1 MTAPRITRR
10 NLWLSSLSMA
20 VLGAGGLPATPAR
33 GDTTIRH
40 GIQIGAL
47 GALRTTLPNVEK
59 THGLKYDIKDFRD
72 STSALLALD
81 QGELDIANTTSQHL
95 VRAINEGI
103 DVVWIAGWGGGYNVL
118 VARKGFA
125 VPTATNVELK
135 DAILARKRQGRPITI
150 GVPTGSLQHA
160 KLSFYL
166 RSIGVDGERDAQ
178 IVNIPFPNH
187 PRALE
192 AGEIDMAMTLCL
204 FGAIAIDKGDA
215 RLVRHLFGEE
225 SGKQEI
231 GFIVHRKLIRDK
243 PALVQSIV
251 SSHVEAMNMFMGN
264 PDRQVELERKYSRLP
279 DAVIAMQERQ
289 FLRYDYR
296 TNVADLKAMAKELR
310 RLGWAKEDYSDRIDR
325 YIDLTFLAKA
335 TGRPVADLSRW

>member
-1 MTAPRITRR
+1 MTAPRMTRR
-10 NLWLSSLSMA
+10 SLWLSSLSMA
-20 VLGAGGLPATPAR
+20 IVGAGGFAATSAR
-33 GDTTIRH
+33 ADTTIRH

-59 THGLKYDIKDFRD
+59 THGLKYDVKDFRD

-166 RSIGVDGERDAQ
+166 RSLGVDGERDAQ
-178 IVNIPFPNH
+178 IVNVPFPNH

-192 AGEIDMAMTLCL
+192 AGQVDMAMTLCL

-215 RLVRHLFGEE
+215 KLVRHLFGDE

-243 PALVQSIV
+243 ATLVQSIV
-251 SSHVEAMNMFMGN
+251 SSHVDAMNTFMGDL
-264 PDRQVELERKYSRLP
+264 DRRIELERRYSRLP

-289 FLRYDYR
+289 FLKYDYR
-296 TNVADLKAMAKELR
+296 TNVADLKAMARQLHA
-310 RLGWAKEDYSDRIDR
+310 LGWVKEDYSSGVDAHVDF
-325 YIDLTFLAKA
+325 TFLAKTTRRSPA
-335 TGRPVADLSRW
+335 ALSTW

>member
-1 MTAPRITRR
+1 MTTARITRR
-10 NLWLSSLSMA
+10 IFWLSSLLLAA
-20 VLGAGGLPATPAR
+20 VVAGGLAPTCAHAD
-33 GDTTIRH
+33 DTVRH

-47 GALRTTLPNVEK
+47 GALRTALPGVEK
-59 THGLKYDIKDFRD
+59 KYGLKYDIKDFRD

-81 QGELDIANTTSQHL
+81 QGELEVANTTSQHL
-95 VRAINEGI
+95 VRAISEGM
-103 DVVWIAGWGGGYNVL
+103 DVVWICGWGGGYNVL
-118 VARKGFA
+118 VAGKGLD
-125 VPTATNVELK
+125 VPMADDAALRA
-135 DAILARKRQGRPITI
+135 AILARKQQGKPITI

-166 RSIGVDGERDAQ
+166 KSIGLDGEHDTQ

-187 PRALE
+187 PRVLE
-192 AGEIDMAMTLCL
+192 AGDVDMAMTLFV
-204 FGAIAIDKGDA
+204 FGAMAIDKGDA
-215 RLVRHLFGEE
+215 KLVRHLFSDE

-231 GFIVHRKLIRDK
+231 GFIVNRKLIHDK
-243 PALVQSIV
+243 PALVQNIV
-251 SSHVEAMNMFMGN
+251 SSHVEAMNMFMGK
-264 PDRQVELERKYSRLP
+264 PDRQIELERKYSRLP

>member
-1 MTAPRITRR
+1 MTAPRMTRR
-10 NLWLSSLSMA
+10 SLWLSSLSMA
-20 VLGAGGLPATPAR
+20 VVGAGGLASTPAR
-33 GDTTIRH
+33 SAATIRH

-59 THGLKYDIKDFRD
+59 TYDLKYDIKDFRD

-95 VRAINEGI
+95 VRAISEGI
-103 DVVWIAGWGGGYNVL
+103 DAVWIAGWGGGYNVL
-118 VARKGFA
+118 VARKGFTA
-125 VPTATNVELK
+125 PTATNVELK
-135 DAILARKRQGRPITI
+135 DAILARKRQGKPITI

-160 KLSFYL
+160 KLLFYL
-166 RSIGVDGERDAQ
+166 RSLGVDGERDTQ

-192 AGEIDMAMTLCL
+192 AGEVDMAMTLCL

-215 RLVRHLFGEE
+215 TLVRHLFGED

-231 GFIVHRKLIRDK
+231 GFIVDRKLIRDK
-243 PALVQSIV
+243 TALVQSMV
-251 SSHVEAMNMFMGN
+251 SSHVDAMNMFMN
-264 PDRQVELERKYSRLP
+264 DMNRRIELERRYSRLP

-289 FLRYDYR
+289 FLKYDYR
-296 TNVADLKAMAKELR
+296 TNVADLKAMAKQLHT
-310 RLGWAKEDYSDRIDR
+310 LGWVKEDYSSGVDAHVDF
-325 YIDLTFLAKA
+325 TFLAKA
-335 TGRPVADLSRW
+335 TGKSPAALSTW

>member
-1 MTAPRITRR
+1 MTAPQITRR
-10 NLWLSSLSMA
+10 NLWLSSLSLA
-20 VLGAGGLPATPAR
+20 VLGGGFASTPAR
-33 GDTTIRH
+33 SEVTIRH

-47 GALRTTLPNVEK
+47 GALRTTLPSVEK
-59 THGLKYDIKDFRD
+59 AYDLKYDIKDFRD

-95 VRAINEGI
+95 IRAISEGI
-103 DVVWIAGWGGGYNVL
+103 DAVWIAGWGGGYNVL
-118 VARKGFA
+118 VARKGFSA
-125 VPTATNVELK
+125 PTATNEQLK
-135 DAILARKRQGRPITI
+135 DAIMARKRQGKPIMI

-160 KLSFYL
+160 KLAFYL
-166 RSIGVDGERDAQ
+166 QSLGVNGERDTQ

-215 RLVRHLFGEE
+215 TLVRHLFGNE

-231 GFIVHRKLIRDK
+231 GFIVHRKLTRDK

-251 SSHVEAMNMFMGN
+251 SSHVDAMKMFMN
-264 PDRQVELERKYSRLP
+264 DTDRRIELERRYSRLP
-279 DAVIAMQERQ
+279 DPVIAMQERQ
-289 FLRYDYR
+289 FLKYDYR
-296 TNVADLKAMAKELR
+296 TNVADIKAMAKQMYV
-310 RLGWAKEDYSDRIDR
+310 LGWVKEDLSRRVDEHVDF
-325 YIDLTFLAKA
+325 TFLAKA
-335 TGRPVADLSRW
+335 TGQSLASLSTW

>member
-10 NLWLSSLSMA
+10 RFWLSSLA
-20 VLGAGGLPATPAR
+20 LAAIGAGGLASTPVRA
-33 GDTTIRH
+33 GDTVRH

-47 GALRTTLPNVEK
+47 GALRIALPSIEEK
-59 THGLKYDIKDFRD
+59 YGLKYDIKDFRD

-81 QGELDIANTTSQHL
+81 QGELDVANTTSQHL
-95 VRAINEGI
+95 VRAISEGM
-103 DVVWIAGWGGGYNVL
+103 DVVWVSGWGGGYNVL
-118 VARKGFA
+118 VARKGLDLPMGDDA
-125 VPTATNVELK
+125 ALK
-135 DAILARKRQGRPITI
+135 AAILARKQQGKPMTI

-166 RSIGVDGERDAQ
+166 KSIGIDGERDTQ

-187 PRALE
+187 PRVLE
-192 AGEIDMAMTLCL
+192 AGEVDLAMTLSV

-231 GFIVHRKLIRDK
+231 GFIVNRKLTRDK
-243 PALVQSIV
+243 PALVQNIV
-251 SSHVEAMNMFMGN
+251 SSHVEAMNLFMGN
-264 PDRQVELERKYSRLP
+264 PDRGIELERKYSRLP

-310 RLGWAKEDYSDRIDR
+310 ALGWVKEDYSDRIDNHV
-325 YIDLTFLAKA
+325 DFTFLAKA
-335 TGRPVADLSRW
+335 TGRAPAQLAAW

>member
-1 MTAPRITRR
+1 MTAPRMTRR
-10 NLWLSSLSMA
+10 SLWLSSLSMA
-20 VLGAGGLPATPAR
+20 VLGAGGLTSTPAR
-33 GDTTIRH
+33 SEATVRH

-59 THGLKYDIKDFRD
+59 TYELKYDIKDFRD

-95 VRAINEGI
+95 VRAISEGI
-103 DVVWIAGWGGGYNVL
+103 DVIWVAGWGGGYNVL

-125 VPTATNVELK
+125 APTATDVELK

-166 RSIGVDGERDAQ
+166 RLLGVDGERDTQ

-192 AGEIDMAMTLCL
+192 AAEVDMAMTLCL

-215 RLVRHLFGEE
+215 TLVRHLFGNEL
-225 SGKQEI
+225 GKQEI
-231 GFIVHRKLIRDK
+231 GFIVHRKLARDK
-243 PALVQSIV
+243 AALVQSMV
-251 SSHVEAMNMFMGN
+251 SSHVDAMKTFMGDVN
-264 PDRQVELERKYSRLP
+264 RRIELERRYSRLP

-289 FLRYDYR
+289 FLQYDYR
-296 TNVADLKAMAKELR
+296 TNVADLRAMAKQLHA
-310 RLGWAKEDYSDRIDR
+310 LGWVREDYSTRVDAHVDF
-325 YIDLTFLAKA
+325 TFLAKA
-335 TGRPVADLSRW
+335 TGKSPAALSTW

>member
-10 NLWLSSLSMA
+10 AFWLSSLSLTA
-20 VLGAGGLPATPAR
+20 IGAGGVTSTFAR
-33 GDTTIRH
+33 DDDTVRH

-47 GALRTTLPNVEK
+47 GVLRTVLPGIEK
-59 THGLKYDIKDFRD
+59 KYGLKYDFKDFRD

-95 VRAINEGI
+95 VRAVSEGM
-103 DVVWIAGWGGGYNVL
+103 DVVWISGWGGGYNVL
-118 VARKGFA
+118 VARKGLA
-125 VPTATNVELK
+125 MPMADDAALKATIV
-135 DAILARKRQGRPITI
+135 ARKQQGKPITI

-160 KLSFYL
+160 KLLFYL
-166 RSIGVDGERDAQ
+166 KSIGIDGERDTQ

-187 PRALE
+187 PRVLE
-192 AGEIDMAMTLCL
+192 AGEVDMAMTLCV

-215 RLVRHLFGEE
+215 TLVRHLFGNE

-231 GFIVHRKLIRDK
+231 GFIVNRKLMRDK
-243 PALVQSIV
+243 PALVQNIV
-251 SSHVEAMNMFMGN
+251 SSHVEAMNMFIGN
-264 PDRQVELERKYSRLP
+264 PDRQIELERKYSRLP

-289 FLRYDYR
+289 FLKYNYR

-310 RLGWAKEDYSDRIDR
+310 QLGWVKEDYSDRVDK
-325 YIDLTFLAKA
+325 YVDFTFLAKA
-335 TGRPVADLSRW
+335 TGQSPAQLSTW